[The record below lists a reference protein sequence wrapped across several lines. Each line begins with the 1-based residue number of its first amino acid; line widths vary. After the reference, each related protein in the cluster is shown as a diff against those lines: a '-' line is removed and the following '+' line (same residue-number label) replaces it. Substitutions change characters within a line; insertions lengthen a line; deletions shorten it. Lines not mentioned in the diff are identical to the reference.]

1 MSLPSVFSK
10 KGTFLFYWLL
20 ILPLAGYLAYDRY
33 RDHYDEIVP
42 VLENTNALGL
52 KATRQV
58 NEWTLNEV
66 QKNADAYRTNENE
79 TLRRQALAG
88 MKQTD
93 ACQNKIR
100 VIQAKR
106 NAIHHTELTQLANAL
121 RQLADS
127 LLAFTGRDSST
138 TADLAAL
145 LYQPA
150 AGMETPGMAGFFRN
164 ARDAQTKLYLDDQI
178 WKTELAL
185 RLVLGDISE
194 NIYKNDIRFD
204 DYLPVLEVE
213 NCAEAGKPFSGKIY
227 LRGYSKQAEKVRYFV
242 DGREYRTT
250 AGLMH
255 YQDRFSKP
263 RIYTRRFRAAVTNP
277 LTKEIRI
284 YEKDFQITIQQP

>member
-1 MSLPSVFSK
+1 MPLPPIFQK
-10 KGTFLFYWLL
+10 KGIFLFYWLL

-33 RDHYDEIVP
+33 TDHYDEIAP

-52 KATRQV
+52 KAIRQA

-66 QKNADAYRTNENE
+66 QKNADAYRADENE
-79 TLRRQALAG
+79 TLRRQALAA
-88 MKQTD
+88 MNQTD

-100 VIQAKR
+100 AIQAKR
-106 NAIHHTELTQLANAL
+106 NAIHRTELNQLATAL

-127 LLAFTGRDSST
+127 LLVFSGRDSS
-138 TADLAAL
+138 AAGDLTAL

-150 AGMETPGMAGFFRN
+150 AGMETPGVAWFFKN

-194 NIYKNDIRFD
+194 NIYKDDIRFD
-204 DYLPVLEVE
+204 DYFPVLEVE

-227 LRGYSKQAEKVRYFV
+227 LRGYSKYAENVRYFI
-242 DGREYRTT
+242 DGREYRAT
-250 AGLMH
+250 AGLVQ
-255 YQDRFSKP
+255 YQERFPKP
-263 RIYTRRFRAAVTNP
+263 GVHTRRVKVQVLYP
-277 LTKEIRI
+277 LTQEIRT
-284 YEKDFQITIQQP
+284 YLNDFKITVQ